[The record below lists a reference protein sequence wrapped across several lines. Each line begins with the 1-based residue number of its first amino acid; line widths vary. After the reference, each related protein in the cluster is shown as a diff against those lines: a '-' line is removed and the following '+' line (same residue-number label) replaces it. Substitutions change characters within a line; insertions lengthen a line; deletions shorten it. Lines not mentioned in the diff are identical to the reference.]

1 MFNALSLSRLA
12 HFSLNLA
19 TASMLGLATC
29 WYVAAN
35 VGPRTGRAFV
45 HVTEANVVVNVGGV
59 VFQVEE
65 RIFAPLVCEL
75 PAGEHRLVM
84 SRGSTELY
92 SEVFTL
98 REGAEAVLATA
109 RPLIGPGPDSGSKAI
124 PPMK

>member
-1 MFNALSLSRLA
+1 
-12 HFSLNLA
+12 
-19 TASMLGLATC
+19 MLGLATC

-35 VGPRTGRAFV
+35 VGPRPGIAFV

-59 VFQVEE
+59 VFQVKE
-65 RIFAPLVCEL
+65 RAFAPLVCEL
-75 PAGEHRLVM
+75 VAGQHRLVM

-98 REGAEAVLATA
+98 AEGEEAVLATA
-109 RPLIGPGPDSGSKAI
+109 RPLLGVGPGSGSGSGAI